1 MNGLELLAAKNIS
14 KSFGV
19 VKALTDVSIELHA
32 GELLSVVGENGAGK
46 STLMNV
52 ITGIHR
58 PDSGE
63 IYVNGEKAQI
73 DGPLDAIH
81 AGISIV
87 HQELANCPDITA
99 AENIFLSTIV
109 NSKKAFV
116 DYKELNRKAA
126 ELLANFEGKVNPH
139 TKMRDLSVSEQ
150 QIVEIA
156 KAMSTNAKI
165 IIFDE
170 PTSSLTE
177 DEVKKLF
184 EIIER
189 LKKQGMGIIYISHR
203 MSEIFQLSDRVTV
216 LRDGHLID
224 TLPISELDETSIVSL
239 MTGRTIG
246 DHYPPK
252 AESFGDALL
261 TAENYSSEGGTFRDV
276 SFTLRK
282 GEILGFSG
290 LIGAGRSEVMKAL
303 VGLDPSVS
311 GSITLEGKPF
321 RFKSYSEALRQGIVY
336 LTENRKLE
344 GLYLSMDIEKNMSIL
359 NLKKIAGKL
368 LVRDKQAKA
377 EAKKYSELVNV
388 KCSGLDQISG
398 TLSGG
403 NQQKILI
410 GNALSISP
418 RIIILDEPTKGI
430 DVGAKAEI
438 YAHLRKLAQEGVG
451 IIVIS
456 SDLPEIIGLCDRT
469 IVMYEGKVCGEVAG
483 DQMNEHNILK
493 IAAGF

>member
-1 MNGLELLAAKNIS
+1 MLELLAARHIS
-14 KSFGV
+14 KSFGT

-58 PDSGE
+58 PDAGE
-63 IYVNGEKAQI
+63 ILVEGKKVQI
-73 DGPLDAIH
+73 NGPLDAIH

-87 HQELANCPDITA
+87 HQELVNCPDITA

-109 NSKKAFV
+109 NSKKHFI
-116 DYKELNRKAA
+116 DYTALNRKAA
-126 ELLANFEGKVNPH
+126 ELLANFEGKVDPH
-139 TKMRDLSVSEQ
+139 AKMRSLSVSEQ
-150 QIVEIA
+150 QLVEIA
-156 KAMSTNAKI
+156 KAMSTNAKV

-184 EIIER
+184 EIIRR
-189 LKKQGMGIIYISHR
+189 LKAQGMGIIYISHR
-203 MSEIFQLSDRVTV
+203 MSEIFELSDRVTV
-216 LRDGHLID
+216 LRDGQLID
-224 TLPISELDETSIVSL
+224 TLPISQLDETSIVSK

-246 DHYPPK
+246 DHYPAK
-252 AESFGDALL
+252 ANAFGPVLFE
-261 TAENYSSEGGTFRDV
+261 AENYFSEGGTFRDV
-276 SFTLRK
+276 SFSLRR

-290 LIGAGRSEVMKAL
+290 LIGAGRSEVMKAI
-303 VGLDPSVS
+303 VGLEPSSS
-311 GSITLEGKPF
+311 GSVTLDGKKQ
-321 RFKSYSEALRQGIVY
+321 RFSSYAQALKQGIVY
-336 LTENRKLE
+336 LTENRKQE

-359 NLKKIAGKL
+359 NLKGISGKL
-368 LVRDKQAKA
+368 LVHDRLARS
-377 EAKKYSELVNV
+377 EAQKYANLVNV
-388 KCSGLDQISG
+388 KCSGMGQIAG

-410 GNALSISP
+410 GNALSITP
-418 RIIILDEPTKGI
+418 KIIILDEPTKGI

-451 IIVIS
+451 IIVVS
-456 SDLPEIIGLCDRT
+456 SDLPEIIGLCDRA
-469 IVMYEGKVCGEVAG
+469 IVMYEGRVRGEVAG
-483 DQMNEHNILK
+483 GEMNEHNILK
-493 IAAGF
+493 VAAGF

>member
-1 MNGLELLAAKNIS
+1 MELLAAKHVS
-14 KSFGV
+14 KAFGTV
-19 VKALTDVSIELHA
+19 QALSDVSIELHA

-52 ITGIHR
+52 ITGIHQ
-58 PDSGE
+58 PDQGE
-63 IYVNGEKAQI
+63 IYIEGKKVHI
-73 DGPLDAIH
+73 SGPSDAIA

-109 NSKKAFV
+109 NAKSPFV
-116 DYKELNRKAA
+116 NYRELNRRAA
-126 ELLANFEGKVNPH
+126 ELLANFEGKIDPR

-156 KAMSTNAKI
+156 KAMSTNARV

-177 DEVKKLF
+177 VETKKLF
-184 EIIER
+184 EIIAR
-189 LKKQGMGIIYISHR
+189 LKAQGMGILYISHR
-203 MSEIFQLSDRVTV
+203 MSEIFELSDRVTI
-216 LRDGHLID
+216 LRDGHHID
-224 TLPISELDETSIVSL
+224 TMPISELDQESIVSK

-252 AESFGDALL
+252 ETVFGETILEVKDYTSPRKAFS
-261 TAENYSSEGGTFRDV
+261 NV

-290 LIGAGRSEVMKAL
+290 LIGAGRSEVMKAM
-303 VGLDPSVS
+303 VGLDPSTS
-311 GSITLEGKPF
+311 GSIVLGGQTYRFTSYADALESGV
-321 RFKSYSEALRQGIVY
+321 VY

-344 GLYLSMDIEKNMSIL
+344 GLYLDMNIQKNMSIL
-359 NLKKIAGKL
+359 NLPLISGRLFVSDKKACSE
-368 LVRDKQAKA
+368 A
-377 EAKKYSELVNV
+377 EKYASLVNI
-388 KCSGLDQISG
+388 KCSSLGQIAG

-418 RIIILDEPTKGI
+418 RLIILDEPTKGI
-430 DVGAKAEI
+430 DVGAKAEV
-438 YAHLRKLAQEGVG
+438 YAYLRKLAKEGVG

-456 SDLPEIIGLCDRT
+456 SDLPEIIGLCDRAV
-469 IVMYEGKVCGEVAG
+469 VMYEGQIRGEVTGA
-483 DQMNEHNILK
+483 DMNEQSILQ